1 MSVDEDHVDHGNHLP
16 VASSNEDIHK
26 ATTEDVEKET
36 LIVPHS
42 DDEDEATD
50 EKKK

>member
-1 MSVDEDHVDHGNHLP
+1 MSVDEDHDTGSHLP
-16 VASSNEDIHK
+16 AASSNEDIHK
-26 ATTEDVEKET
+26 AVTEDVEKEN

-42 DDEDEATD
+42 DDEDEVTD